1 MRAPQK
7 LTLPDDLYTSEF
19 FVSTSRGVEMNENK
33 VLQWAM
39 VICLLSMAAGT
50 LALVAIVG
58 GKL

>member
-1 MRAPQK
+1 MK
-7 LTLPDDLYTSEF
+7 LTLPDDLLYVGIFCICEQ
-19 FVSTSRGVEMNENK
+19 GAEMTNENK